1 MSKITEALSKLDP
14 NNDNH
19 WTSDGLPRIDT
30 VKMLAGNPALTREMI
45 TAEVPNFSRQTAA
58 VAALQAAAGT
68 TNTPA
73 AETPVVPLVT
83 ETAPQEQTQ
92 VATAENV
99 VKYYDQLIA
108 QAQDELQA
116 AITTREEAQVIVSEK
131 QNALDNLINDRYA
144 SGAAENPMDA
154 ISGYLASQ
162 QNVLQ
167 ERARRHAVLVESG
180 VTLNDIQ
187 NLIPQRAP
195 LDVALS
201 SKKK

>member
-45 TAEVPNFSRQTAA
+45 TAEVPSFSRQI
-58 VAALQAAAGT
+58 ALASVTQVPDSANAQAAPAVDTVQEQGT
-68 TNTPA
+68 
-73 AETPVVPLVT
+73 AETA
-83 ETAPQEQTQ
+83 ET
-92 VATAENV
+92 V
-99 VKYYDQLIA
+99 VKDYAQLIA
-108 QAQDELQA
+108 QAQEELQA
-116 AITTREEAQVIVSEK
+116 AITAREEAQVLVSEK
-131 QNALDNLINDRYA
+131 QNALDDLINEREA
-144 SGAAENPMDA
+144 VGAGERPMDA
-154 ISGYLASQ
+154 ISGYLQSQ
-162 QNVLQ
+162 QGVLQ